1 MSGDTFT
8 FFCCVKAVG
17 FASKL
22 KTALSKVLIH
32 GASAGAIVRGH
43 DIESAQVGPEADEN
57 TADLRD
63 LNALDFVGGCNVYAH
78 SILDQ
83 SQVLVDFCKK
93 SNRSRISL
101 SKKVGAFIDDQKT

>member
-1 MSGDTFT
+1 M
-8 FFCCVKAVG
+8 VE

-22 KTALSKVLIH
+22 TTALSKVLIY

-43 DIESAQVGPEADEN
+43 DIELAQVGPEADEN

-63 LNALDFVGGCNVYAH
+63 LNALDFLDSCNVYAH

-83 SQVLVDFCKK
+83 SQVGGL
-93 SNRSRISL
+93 L
-101 SKKVGAFIDDQKT
+101 QKTRSLVHSPQQESGSIYRQS

>member
-8 FFCCVKAVG
+8 PFCCVKAAG
-17 FASKL
+17 FACKL
-22 KTALSKVLIH
+22 KTALSKVLIY

-63 LNALDFVGGCNVYAH
+63 LKALDFLGSCNVYAH
-78 SILDQ
+78 SILNQ
-83 SQVLVDFCKK
+83 SQCWWTSAKK
-93 SNRSRISL
+93 SNRSCIAL
-101 SKKVGAFIDDQKT
+101 SKKAGAFI